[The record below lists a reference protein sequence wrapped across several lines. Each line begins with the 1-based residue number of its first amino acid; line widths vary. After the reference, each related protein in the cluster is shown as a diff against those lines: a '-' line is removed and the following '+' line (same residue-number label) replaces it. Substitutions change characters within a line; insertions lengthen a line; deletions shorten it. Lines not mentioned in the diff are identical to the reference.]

1 MVEFLS
7 IDFLTERKF
16 KDSEDKEMAR
26 IYRFSI
32 PYGTPYE
39 EIRSVINEL
48 NDRIDQME
56 LDGKKRE
63 LEAKEAEEI
72 TPEVVN

>member
-7 IDFLTERKF
+7 IDFMTERRF

-26 IYRFSI
+26 VYRFSI

-48 NDRIDQME
+48 NDRVDQME

-63 LEAKEAEEI
+63 LEAKEKEEI
-72 TPEVVN
+72 TPELVN